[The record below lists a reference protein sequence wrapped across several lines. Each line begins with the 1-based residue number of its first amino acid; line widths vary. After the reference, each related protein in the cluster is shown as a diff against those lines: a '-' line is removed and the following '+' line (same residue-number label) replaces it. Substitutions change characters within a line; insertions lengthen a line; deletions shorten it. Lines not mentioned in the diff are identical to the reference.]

1 MEKSYPQADG
11 AADEPRVLCECCE
24 MVQPEQRVWN
34 FTAETFEKFRRINE
48 QPGHWMFKQVKIR
61 NGWARVEFSEDMC
74 SATQLPCMPS
84 GVRHHC
90 NHYRPARPA
99 ADGDQADQDGIW
111 ATTTAATKEAVKSDA
126 WWE

>member
-1 MEKSYPQADG
+1 
-11 AADEPRVLCECCE
+11 
-24 MVQPEQRVWN
+24 
-34 FTAETFEKFRRINE
+34 
-48 QPGHWMFKQVKIR
+48 MFKQVKIR

-90 NHYRPARPA
+90 NHYRPAEPRA
-99 ADGDQADQDGIW
+99 EADKDGIW
-111 ATTTAATKEAVKSDA
+111 ATTTAATKETVKSDA